1 LRVIGID
8 YGDSRIG
15 IAMSDELGIIAG
27 GLDTI
32 DNIGMNESVESILN
46 LILSNKVGK
55 VVVGFPKNM
64 NNTQGKRAEI
74 TEQFIE
80 LLGASSKSFEIIK
93 WDERLSSVAA
103 TKTIT
108 AMGMG
113 KKKKREK
120 GRVDKIAAILILQG
134 YLDSCRN

>member
-1 LRVIGID
+1 MRVIGID

-32 DNIGMNESVESILN
+32 ENIGMNESVERIFE
-46 LILSNKVGK
+46 LIISNKVGK

-64 NNTQGKRAEI
+64 NNTKGKRAEI

-80 LLGASSKSFEIIK
+80 LLGANANSFEIIK

-134 YLDSCRN
+134 YLDSCKN